1 MLDARSRRSAA
12 AVLAVALVAGGA
24 AACGPDGAGATAAA
38 SASATATP
46 APEPFGTGGYRG
58 LKLGMTKDEA
68 LATGALETAPVS
80 LLNGCTD
87 YAYKGGPAPDQVRMA
102 AEDALRAKYVQAD
115 ARSEETKQGLG
126 PMPTMPP
133 DASTQQVK
141 DYVDQMG
148 RMPEKLRV
156 HQEAHEQLMKV
167 LDEMK
172 TARETRDKAFLATGR
187 AGFGT
192 QGLRELVAPA
202 GTRTAEGIGA
212 GSTLDELKQAYDA
225 KGLKAAERDGR
236 FEMPA
241 EGRQSSEGWVYEF
254 TVDGAK
260 VAGLALVK
268 RGTYCS

>member
-1 MLDARSRRSAA
+1 MDRAYDG
-12 AVLAVALVAGGA
+12 AVLAVAVVVTGA
-24 AACGPDGAGATAAA
+24 AACGPDGADTTAAA
-38 SASATATP
+38 SAATATP
-46 APEPFGTGGYRG
+46 IPEPFGTGGYRG

-87 YAYKGGPAPDQVRMA
+87 LAYKGGPAPDPVRMA
-102 AEDALRAKYVQAD
+102 AETDARAKSD
-115 ARSEETKQGLG
+115 AYLAK
-126 PMPTMPP
+126 
-133 DASTQQVK
+133 
-141 DYVDQMG
+141 
-148 RMPEKLRV
+148 
-156 HQEAHEQLMKV
+156 
-167 LDEMK
+167 LDEIAAKLKSREKPAPGASPQEMQEFYKREKARLDQDAADMK
-172 TARETRDKAFLATGR
+172 DLDRLSQDAKALETARKNRDQAFLATGR

-192 QGLRELVAPA
+192 TGLRELVAPA

-225 KGLKAAERDGR
+225 KGLKAAEKDGR

-254 TVDGAK
+254 TMDGAK